1 MTSLLIAGVAVLASG
16 CATSSSDTP
25 WPTQPD
31 FERLRAEARGQASP
45 GPQGTE
51 WSPREPEG
59 DELAAE
65 ERDAPS
71 TWGGV
76 LAEDPD
82 EEEPPPLRAGTPG
95 LGAAPG
101 LRPPG
106 TKPPAL
112 RPPGTKPPALKPP
125 KAAPPKAEPGAT
137 DDLGDTDDIDSDPF
151 FRDDEDED

>member
-1 MTSLLIAGVAVLASG
+1 VSLLIAGAAVLAFG

-45 GPQGTE
+45 SRQGAE
-51 WSPREPEG
+51 WSPRDPEG
-59 DELAAE
+59 DELPAE

-76 LAEDPD
+76 LAQEPD

-95 LGAAPG
+95 LGAAP
-101 LRPPG
+101 
-106 TKPPAL
+106 AL
-112 RPPGTKPPALKPP
+112 RPPGTKPPPAVKPGTQP
-125 KAAPPKAEPGAT
+125 TE
-137 DDLGDTDDIDSDPF
+137 DLGDTDDIDSDPF
-151 FRDDEDED
+151 FQDDEDDD